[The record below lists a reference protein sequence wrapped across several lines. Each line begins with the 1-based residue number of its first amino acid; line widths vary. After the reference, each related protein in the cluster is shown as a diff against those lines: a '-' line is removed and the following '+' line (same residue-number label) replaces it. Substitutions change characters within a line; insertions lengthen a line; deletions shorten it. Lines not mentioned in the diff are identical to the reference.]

1 MDIKENQI
9 VARLT
14 IIAITATLIGG
25 GLTWLDGRHA
35 SASDVSELTR
45 SIEKERL
52 SRIEFEI
59 EEIERLARG
68 IKRMSA
74 AEQASPQSQ
83 ARLLEL
89 DSRRDRYLRKREEL
103 LQEVDMRMDDG
114 R

>member
-35 SASDVSELTR
+35 SASDVTRLTE

-59 EEIERLARG
+59 EELERLERG
-68 IKRMSA
+68 IKRMSTV
-74 AEQASPQSQ
+74 EQASPEVQ
-83 ARLLEL
+83 AREQEL
-89 DSRRDRYLRKREEL
+89 ATRKQRYLRKREEL
-103 LQEVDMRMDDG
+103 LQEMD
-114 R
+114 

>member
-1 MDIKENQI
+1 VEIKENQL

-35 SASDVSELTR
+35 SASDVSALTE
-45 SIEKERL
+45 SIEQERL

-59 EEIERLARG
+59 EELERLARG
-68 IKRMSA
+68 IKRQPVDA
-74 AEQASPQSQ
+74 QNAPQTQ

-89 DSRRDRYLRKREEL
+89 TSRRERYLRKREEL
-103 LQEVDMRMDDG
+103 LQEMQDG

>member
-1 MDIKENQI
+1 VDIKENML
-9 VARLT
+9 VTRLT

-25 GLTWLDGRHA
+25 GLTWLDSRHA
-35 SASDVSELTR
+35 SASDVSALTV

-59 EEIERLARG
+59 EELERLARG
-68 IKRMSA
+68 IKRMPTA
-74 AEQASPQSQ
+74 AQDAPQTQ

-89 DSRRDRYLRKREEL
+89 QSRRERYLRKREEL
-103 LQEVDMRMDDG
+103 LQEMQDG

>member
-1 MDIKENQI
+1 MDIKENQV

-14 IIAITATLIGG
+14 IVAITATLIGG
-25 GLTWLDGRHA
+25 GLTWLDSRHA

-52 SRIEFEI
+52 GRIEFEI
-59 EEIERLARG
+59 EELERLERG

-74 AEQASPQSQ
+74 QEQASPEMQVREQ
-83 ARLLEL
+83 EL
-89 DSRRDRYLRKREEL
+89 KTRKDRYLRKREEL
-103 LQEVDMRMDDG
+103 LQEVNMRLDE

>member
-14 IIAITATLIGG
+14 IRAITATLIGG

-35 SASDVSELTR
+35 SASDVTRLTE

-59 EEIERLARG
+59 EELERLERG
-68 IKRMSA
+68 IKRMSTV
-74 AEQASPQSQ
+74 EQASPEVQ
-83 ARLLEL
+83 ARE
-89 DSRRDRYLRKREEL
+89 
-103 LQEVDMRMDDG
+103 Q
-114 R
+114 